1 MESTEPRGPPGSGH
15 GSNAGRAFITGDAR
29 AKRSGQRAARAGAPG
44 GEGAAKTGTKAVRA
58 EAGRATVGPRCH
70 GPGGS
75 GCHLV
80 GKGASPGSEPGLQLR
95 TLGDQASRDESRPG
109 AERAW
114 ETGRRQRRGVNP
126 GALRAGHRLQSWGGG
141 RTSRPVPEAS
151 AQLPPQPCGW
161 GGHAWSS
168 GQEAFQDIPS
178 HLSHTQAIGPGPQE
192 GPPALPEA
200 STSRTIIR
208 LRDKTSSRLSL
219 TPSTEGG
226 P

>member
-44 GEGAAKTGTKAVRA
+44 GEGAAKTGTKAGRA

-161 GGHAWSS
+161 GAMH
-168 GQEAFQDIPS
+168 
-178 HLSHTQAIGPGPQE
+178 GPLDRKP
-192 GPPALPEA
+192 
-200 STSRTIIR
+200 SRTSPV
-208 LRDKTSSRLSL
+208 T
-219 TPSTEGG
+219 
-226 P
+226 